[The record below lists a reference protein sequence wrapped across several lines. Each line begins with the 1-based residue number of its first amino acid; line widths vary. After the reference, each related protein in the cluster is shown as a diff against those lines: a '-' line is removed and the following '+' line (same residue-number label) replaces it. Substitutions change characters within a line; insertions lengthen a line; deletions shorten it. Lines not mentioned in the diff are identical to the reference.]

1 MRCLKMLLILLA
13 TPVLPLAAGTVFNG
27 TTNLQSLQIGPVT
40 TFLAPQTSQVIDPN
54 VWIQSMAGIAVMT
67 NGANVVAGY
76 DSSGA
81 VALLV
86 TPAES
91 SWWPE
96 IAAGFGFGLLVYGWA
111 WYRRIVTRVT
121 DFSGGDASV

>member
-1 MRCLKMLLILLA
+1 MRHLTLLLA
-13 TPVLPLAAGTVFNG
+13 FLATSALSATAGTVFNG
-27 TTNLQSLQIGPVT
+27 TTNNQPLQIGGVT
-40 TFLAPQTSQVIDPN
+40 TFVAPQTSQVIDPN

-121 DFSGGDASV
+121 DFTGGDASV